1 VPKIRLAVFALLG
14 VGFVWGAA
22 FVLMKDAIEQQPYM
36 DFLATRF
43 SIAAIA
49 MIVLRPRVSL
59 GMKRGDLKFGSLI
72 GIVLAFGY
80 ITQTVGLS
88 LTTAATSGFLTG
100 LYVVFTPII
109 AWAFT
114 RKRFSVRVIVGV
126 LLALVG
132 LAVFSGAATNIEFQ
146 LGQIW
151 LVICAVFFA
160 IHILLLGKFGRGR
173 NSYRIAMIQIS
184 FAAIVCWGFALVDGY
199 QPPPNWEVWFAVLF
213 TALLSTV
220 IAFWVQTWAQTLI
233 DPARVALLITSEV
246 IFTAILAVG
255 LGQEPLTAA
264 MVIGGSVMLTAML
277 IVEWPTKTEPVIPL
291 EPKLHE

>member
-1 VPKIRLAVFALLG
+1 MPKTRLAVIALLG

-49 MIVLRPRVSL
+49 MILLRPRVALSF
-59 GMKRGDLKFGSLI
+59 KPGDLKFGSII
-72 GIVLAFGY
+72 GIVLGFGF
-80 ITQTVGLS
+80 ITQTIGLS

-100 LYVVFTPII
+100 MYVVFTPLI
-109 AWAFT
+109 AWLFT

-126 LLALVG
+126 VLVAIG
-132 LAVFSGAATNIEFQ
+132 LAIFSGAAADIEFQ
-146 LGQIW
+146 IGQLW
-151 LVICAVFFA
+151 LVACAVFFA
-160 IHILLLGKFGRGR
+160 IHILLLGAFGKGR
-173 NSYRIAMIQIS
+173 DSYRMAMTQIT
-184 FAAIVCWGFALVDGY
+184 FAAITCWAFALVDGY
-199 QPPPNWEVWFAVLF
+199 QPPPNGEVWFAILF

-246 IFTAILAVG
+246 IFTALLAVG
-255 LGQEPLTAA
+255 LGQEPLTVA
-264 MVIGGSVMLTAML
+264 MVVGGGIMLTAML
-277 IVEWPTKTEPVIPL
+277 IVEWPTKAEPEIPL
-291 EPKLHE
+291 EAKLHE